1 MFKINSSLQS
11 SHSVNGKIVDN
22 RELNI
27 SSNGKQN
34 DLSGKINGKKI
45 KVNNID
51 TDPIIVA
58 ISAINVIPISSLQL
72 QSDEVEINYL
82 VLKYPLQN

>member
-1 MFKINSSLQS
+1 MFAIRAWSAFFFSSITT
-11 SHSVNGKIVDN
+11 N
-22 RELNI
+22 
-27 SSNGKQN
+27 
-34 DLSGKINGKKI
+34 I

-72 QSDEVEINYL
+72 QSDEVEINYPL
-82 VLKYPLQN
+82 LKNSL

>member
-1 MFKINSSLQS
+1 MFAVRAWSTFFFSSITT
-11 SHSVNGKIVDN
+11 N
-22 RELNI
+22 
-27 SSNGKQN
+27 
-34 DLSGKINGKKI
+34 I

-58 ISAINVIPISSLQL
+58 ISAINVIPISGLQL

-82 VLKYPLQN
+82 LLKTHCKTDPTDS

>member
-1 MFKINSSLQS
+1 MFAVRAWSTFFFSSITT
-11 SHSVNGKIVDN
+11 N
-22 RELNI
+22 
-27 SSNGKQN
+27 
-34 DLSGKINGKKI
+34 I

-82 VLKYPLQN
+82 LLKYPLQN

>member
-1 MFKINSSLQS
+1 MFAVLAWSTFFSSS
-11 SHSVNGKIVDN
+11 ITTN
-22 RELNI
+22 
-27 SSNGKQN
+27 
-34 DLSGKINGKKI
+34 I

-82 VLKYPLQN
+82 LLKYPLQN